1 MNPQQDWFDN
11 DYYAVLGVAEA
22 ATEAEIKKAYK
33 KLAGQLHPDRN
44 PGDQASE
51 DRFKKVSRAK
61 EVLADPAT
69 RKEYDEFRRLAKQGA
84 FRGGPGGAGGP
95 GGFGGQ
101 GSTFSFDGD
110 VNLNDLLGGLFGA
123 AGGATRGGGR
133 RGPGGGFAGPRPGQ
147 DLRAHLTLDFVD
159 AMAGLETTITL
170 GERSVKARLPAGV
183 ADGQTIKLRGKGD
196 PGLNG
201 GPPGDLLLEIS
212 VTPHPRFAR
221 KGRDL
226 TVTVPV
232 TYTEAVLGAEIE
244 APTLEGAPVRLKVPA
259 GSRNGR
265 VLRAKGRGAA
275 GHDLLVTVEIAVPQ
289 HVDGEELALIEQLAA
304 LERGRPSPREA
315 LP

>member
-11 DYYAVLGVAEA
+11 DYYAVLGVAEG
-22 ATEAEIKKAYK
+22 ATEADIKKAYK

-51 DRFKKVSRAK
+51 DRFKQVSRAK

-69 RKEYDEFRRLAKQGA
+69 RKEYDEFRRLAKSGA
-84 FRGGPGGAGGP
+84 FRSGPGAGPGG
-95 GGFGGQ
+95 GGQ
-101 GSTFSFDGD
+101 GGPFTFEGD
-110 VNLNDLLGGLFGA
+110 LNLNDLLGGLFGG
-123 AGGATRGGGR
+123 AGGATRGGR

-147 DLRAHLTLDFVD
+147 DLRAHLTLDFAD

-196 PGLNG
+196 PGMNG

-226 TVTVPV
+226 TVSVPV

-244 APTLEGAPVRLKVPA
+244 APTLDGAPVRLKVPA

-275 GHDLLVTVEIAVPQ
+275 GHDLLVTIEIAVPQ
-289 HVDGEELALIEQLAA
+289 HVDGEELELIEKLAA
-304 LERGRPSPREA
+304 IERSRPSPREA